1 MNWTGLKKR
10 CHSFTRD
17 ERRNLIEKKNEQI
30 SVKKQCSLLG
40 IARSSLYYRPEG
52 ISEEDR
58 ETMNLIDE
66 IYTAHPFY
74 GNRRIKAELNKTHD
88 VAVGRSKVRTL
99 MEHMGICALYPKK
112 NLSRPNKQH
121 AIYPYLL
128 KNITPKKPN
137 EIWSADITYVKL
149 LEGFAYLIAIIDW
162 FSRYV
167 IAWKVSNS
175 LEIDFCLECLEEAL
189 KKGKPDIFNSDQGS
203 HFTSPRFTGILEKS
217 DIQISMDGRGRCLD
231 NIFVERLWR
240 SVKQENI
247 YLSSYRNVLETR
259 LGLQEYFRFYNT
271 ERRHQSLEYATPE
284 SIHYA

>member
-10 CHSFTRD
+10 CRSFTRD
-17 ERRNLIEKKNEQI
+17 ERRNLIEKKNEEI
-30 SVKKQCSLLG
+30 SVKKQCLLLG

-74 GNRRIKAELNKTHD
+74 GNRRIKAELNKTHNI
-88 VAVGRSKVRTL
+88 AIGRSKIRTL
-99 MEHMGICALYPKK
+99 MERMGICALYPKK
-112 NLSRPNKQH
+112 NLSLSNKQH
-121 AIYPYLL
+121 RIYPYLL
-128 KNITPKKPN
+128 KNVTPKKPN
-137 EIWSADITYVKL
+137 EIWSTDITYVKL

-167 IAWKVSNS
+167 IAWKVSNG
-175 LEIDFCLECLEEAL
+175 LEIDFCLECLEDAL
-189 KKGKPDIFNSDQGS
+189 KKGKPGIFNSDQGS
-203 HFTSPRFTGILEKS
+203 HFTSPRFTGILGRN

-259 LGLQEYFRFYNT
+259 VGLQEYFRFYNT
-271 ERRHQSLEYATPE
+271 KRRHQSLGYVTPE
-284 SIHYA
+284 SIHYS

>member
-1 MNWTGLKKR
+1 MNWIGLKKR
-10 CHSFTRD
+10 CLSFTRD
-17 ERRNLIEKKNEQI
+17 ERRILIEKKNEQI
-30 SVKKQCSLLG
+30 SVKKQCALLG
-40 IARSSLYYRPEG
+40 IARSSLYYRSEG

-58 ETMNLIDE
+58 ETMNIIDE

-74 GNRRIKAELNKTHD
+74 GNRRIKAELNKTHGI
-88 VAVGRSKVRTL
+88 AIGRSKVRTL

-112 NLSRPNKQH
+112 NLSLPNNQH
-121 AIYPYLL
+121 TIYPYLL
-128 KNITPKKPN
+128 KNVTPKKPN

-162 FSRYV
+162 YSRYV
-167 IAWKVSNS
+167 IAWKISNS

-189 KKGKPDIFNSDQGS
+189 KKGTPGIFNSDQGS
-203 HFTSPRFTGILEKS
+203 HFTSPKFTGILETN

-259 LGLQEYFRFYNT
+259 VGLQEYFRFYNT
-271 ERRHQSLEYATPE
+271 ERRHQSLGYATPE

>member
-10 CHSFTRD
+10 CLSFTRD
-17 ERRNLIEKKNEQI
+17 ERRSLIEKEHEQI

-40 IARSSLYYRPEG
+40 IARSSLYYQPEG

-88 VAVGRSKVRTL
+88 VAIGRSKVRTL
-99 MEHMGICALYPKK
+99 MEYMGICALYPKK
-112 NLSRPNKQH
+112 NLSLPNKQH
-121 AIYPYLL
+121 TIYPYLL
-128 KNITPKKPN
+128 KNVTPKKPN

-189 KKGKPDIFNSDQGS
+189 KKGTPGIFNSDQGS
-203 HFTSPRFTGILEKS
+203 HFTSPRFTGILKKS